1 MTDLPLNGSPEQC
14 PTVFWGTQ
22 CSEIPVA
29 IILVGCIC
37 EYIRQGYA
45 CRTCIRHMRRGYTR
59 CALCLEKGYTNTLS
73 LIKVVEELCRDY
85 PQTSSSPQGI

>member
-14 PTVFWGTQ
+14 PTLHGYTP
-22 CSEIPVA
+22 CSGEPVA

-45 CRTCIRHMRRGYTR
+45 CLPCISDIRNGLVI
-59 CALCLEKGYTNTLS
+59 CSPCLGKGYTNTLS

-85 PQTSSSPQGI
+85 PPISSSPQGI